1 MVRVGRLLSLDQVFE
16 IEVGGGDNVMTEY
29 LGDLKCGFNA
39 GPDCYLD
46 IGDLAAKPHRDQ
58 PGTDLLDAVQLDLG
72 RFGRGIGGFYNA
84 DETAGLDQSYRGQGL
99 AGVVDGVGD

>member
-46 IGDLAAKPHRDQ
+46 SGDLAAKPHRD
-58 PGTDLLDAVQLDLG
+58 
-72 RFGRGIGGFYNA
+72 
-84 DETAGLDQSYRGQGL
+84 
-99 AGVVDGVGD
+99 